1 MLSAEDNALI
11 GEVGPGTAMGE
22 LLRRFWVPFLEA
34 ARVERPACDPVEV
47 ELLGERLIA
56 YRDGD
61 GRCAL
66 IESACPH
73 RGAPLY
79 YGRNEGD
86 GLRCIYHGWKF
97 AADGRCVEMPSEP
110 AKSNFK
116 EKVRA
121 RSYEVREK
129 AGILWAYMGPPE
141 TTPGLPHIEWANIPA
156 SRRNVVAYNQECNWV
171 QALEGDIDSSHVGFL
186 HRGALARESAA
197 SRQDNELLLHD
208 TSPRWVVEMTDYGMM
223 LAAQR
228 STKDPAHDYWRVN
241 QWLMPYVT
249 MIPTDLQL
257 RRAHGH
263 VWTPVNDGRTRVW
276 CVIWSP
282 TEDLPQE
289 ERDNVLHGPMPHIA
303 TLDEATGRLRAAK
316 ENHFLQDR
324 YRQRN
329 TDLLSGIVGVR
340 EQDTAVVEGMG
351 ALADRTREHLGTS
364 DIPIIT
370 MRRRLLRDAK
380 ALREGVEPIAAST
393 GEHFGVRSW
402 SALLDSGAPFRDN
415 PRVPELM
422 AAMA

>member
-1 MLSAEDNALI
+1 MLSVEDNTLI
-11 GEVGPGTAMGE
+11 GQVGPGSPMGE
-22 LLRRFWVPFLEA
+22 LIRRFWVPFIEA
-34 ARVERPACDPVEV
+34 ARVERLASDPVEV

-56 YRDGD
+56 YRDGA
-61 GRCAL
+61 GRYAL
-66 IESACPH
+66 AENACPH

-97 AADGRCVEMPSEP
+97 AADGRCIEMPSEP
-110 AKSNFK
+110 ANSAFK
-116 EKVRA
+116 DKVRV
-121 RSYEVREK
+121 RSYEVREM

-141 TTPGLPHIEWANIPA
+141 SAPALPHIEWANIPA
-156 SRRNVVAYNQECNWV
+156 SQRNVVSYNQECNWV
-171 QALEGDIDSSHVGFL
+171 QAMEGDIDSSHVGFL

-197 SRQDNELLLHD
+197 SRQDNEMLLHD
-208 TSPRWVVEMTDYGMM
+208 TSPRWVVETTDYGMM

-228 STKDPAHDYWRVN
+228 STKDPAQDYWRVN

-263 VWTPVNDGRTRVW
+263 VWTPLNDRQTRVW

-282 TEDLPQE
+282 TEDLPQA

-303 TLDEATGRLRAAK
+303 TLDDSTGRLRATK

-340 EQDTAVVEGMG
+340 EQDTAIVEGMG

-380 ALREGVEPIAAST
+380 ALQLGVEPVAASG

-402 SALLDSGAPFRDN
+402 SALLDSGMPFHEN
-415 PRVPELM
+415 PRARELM

>member
-1 MLSAEDNALI
+1 MLSLQDNTTL
-11 GEVGPGTAMGE
+11 GQVGPGAMMGD
-22 LLRRFWVPFLEA
+22 LLRRFWVPFIEA
-34 ARVERPACDPVEV
+34 SKVERIAGDPVEV
-47 ELLGERLIA
+47 ELLGEQLIVF
-56 YRDGD
+56 RDGE
-61 GRCAL
+61 GRYVMF
-66 IESACPH
+66 ENFCPH
-73 RGAPLY
+73 RGTPLY
-79 YGRNEGD
+79 YGKNEGD

-97 AADGRCVEMPSEP
+97 DSDGACMEMPSEP
-110 AKSNFK
+110 ARSNFK
-116 EKVRA
+116 NKIGA
-121 RSYEVREK
+121 KAYPVREM

-141 TTPGLPHIEWANIPA
+141 VMPGLPHIEWAGVPA
-156 SRRNVVAYNQECNWV
+156 SQRNVVRYNQECNWV

-197 SRQDNELLLHD
+197 SRQDSELLLYD
-208 TSPRWVVEMTDYGMM
+208 TSPRWVVETTDYGMM

-228 STKDPAHDYWRVN
+228 ITKDPAHDYWRIN
-241 QWLMPYVT
+241 QWLMPYIT

-263 VWTPVNDGRTRVW
+263 MWVPINDVQTQVW
-276 CVIWSP
+276 CIIWSP
-282 TEDLPQE
+282 TEDLPQN
-289 ERDNVLHGPMPHIA
+289 ERDNVQHGPMPHIA
-303 TLDEATGRLRAAK
+303 TIDPATGRLRATRA
-316 ENHFLQDR
+316 NHFLQDR
-324 YRQRN
+324 YLQRN

-364 DIPIIT
+364 DIPVIT

-380 ALREGVEPIAAST
+380 ALSDGVEPLAAST

-402 SALLDSGAPFRDN
+402 SALLESDKSFKEN